1 VITPRQPSGES
12 PEDDPTGVR
21 ALLASLPEPE
31 PMPAYLV
38 ERISASLAAER
49 ANRSPAPAGATVV
62 PLARR
67 RPLRTMAFGLAGVAA
82 AAAVVGVVGTSVLNR
97 PQPSSSGAA
106 ASMSTATRATPSA
119 PDASS
124 TPGPSVPEKGTQG
137 DGAQGLAAAPPMHI
151 QMSSTRYTR
160 GTFAVQAAALATSG
174 PAQPVRPLTGES
186 PGIGPI
192 ATPTG
197 LASCLR
203 ALGVGRVDDVTAD
216 LSSYEGTPAVIIVTV
231 SGSARTAYAVK
242 RSCSTGNRALLH
254 PGVPVS

>member
-1 VITPRQPSGES
+1 VITPRHPSGES

-31 PMPAYLV
+31 PMPAYLI
-38 ERISASLAAER
+38 ERISASLAAEQ
-49 ANRSPAPAGATVV
+49 ANRSPAPTGATVI

-67 RPLRTMAFGLAGVAA
+67 RPLRTMALGLAGVAA
-82 AAAVVGVVGTSVLNR
+82 AALVVGVVGTSVLHR
-97 PQPSSSGAA
+97 PDQSSSGAA
-106 ASMSTATRATPSA
+106 ASMSTATRGTPSA
-119 PDASS
+119 PAPSS
-124 TPGPSVPEKGTQG
+124 APAQGTGTQG
-137 DGAQGLAAAPPMHI
+137 DGTQGLAATPPMHI
-151 QMSSTRYTR
+151 QMSSTRSTR
-160 GTFAVQAAALATSG
+160 GSFAAQAGALATSG
-174 PAQPVRPLTGES
+174 PAHPVQPLTGES

-216 LSSYEGTPAVIIVTV
+216 LSFYEGTPAVVIVTV

-242 RSCSTGNRALLH
+242 RSCSTGNQALLH
-254 PGVPVS
+254 PAVPVS

>member
-1 VITPRQPSGES
+1 
-12 PEDDPTGVR
+12 
-21 ALLASLPEPE
+21 
-31 PMPAYLV
+31 
-38 ERISASLAAER
+38 
-49 ANRSPAPAGATVV
+49 
-62 PLARR
+62 
-67 RPLRTMAFGLAGVAA
+67 
-82 AAAVVGVVGTSVLNR
+82 
-97 PQPSSSGAA
+97 
-106 ASMSTATRATPSA
+106 
-119 PDASS
+119 
-124 TPGPSVPEKGTQG
+124 
-137 DGAQGLAAAPPMHI
+137 MHI

-160 GTFAVQAAALATSG
+160 GTFAAQAAALATSG

-242 RSCSTGNRALLH
+242 RSCSTGNQALLH

>member
-1 VITPRQPSGES
+1 VTTPRNPSGES

-38 ERISASLAAER
+38 ERISASLAAEE
-49 ANRSPAPAGATVV
+49 ASRSRGPAGATVS
-62 PLARR
+62 PLVRR
-67 RPLRTMAFGLAGVAA
+67 RPVRKMVLGVAGVAA
-82 AAAVVGVVGTSVLNR
+82 AAATVGLVGTSLLR
-97 PQPSSSGAA
+97 GAGESSSSAE
-106 ASMSTATRATPSA
+106 ASMSTARSTPSA
-119 PDASS
+119 LAPQSPAGRD
-124 TPGPSVPEKGTQG
+124 GT
-137 DGAQGLAAAPPMHI
+137 QGLAATPPMHI

-160 GTFAVQAAALATSG
+160 GSFVAQAGALAAAA
-174 PAQPVRPLTGES
+174 PRHPVLPLTAES

-203 ALGVGRVDDVTAD
+203 ALGVGKVDDVTAD
-216 LSSYEGTPAVIIVTV
+216 LGFYEGAPAAVIVTV
-231 SGSARTAYAVK
+231 SGSTRTAYAVK
-242 RSCSTGNRALLH
+242 RSCSFGDGAVLH

>member
-1 VITPRQPSGES
+1 MITPRHPSGES

-38 ERISASLAAER
+38 ERISASLAAEQ
-49 ANRSPAPAGATVV
+49 ANRSPAPTGATVI

-67 RPLRTMAFGLAGVAA
+67 RPLRTMALGLAGVAA
-82 AAAVVGVVGTSVLNR
+82 AALVVGVVGTSVLHR
-97 PQPSSSGAA
+97 PDQSSSGAA
-106 ASMSTATRATPSA
+106 ASMSTATRGTPSA
-119 PDASS
+119 PAPSS
-124 TPGPSVPEKGTQG
+124 APAQGNGSHGTG
-137 DGAQGLAAAPPMHI
+137 TQGLAATPPMHI

-160 GTFAVQAAALATSG
+160 GSFAAQAGALATSG
-174 PAQPVRPLTGES
+174 PAHPVQPLTGES

-216 LSSYEGTPAVIIVTV
+216 LSFYEGTPAVVIVTV

-242 RSCSTGNRALLH
+242 RSCSTGNLGLLH

>member
-1 VITPRQPSGES
+1 MITPRQPSGES

-38 ERISASLAAER
+38 ERISASLAAEQ
-49 ANRSPAPAGATVV
+49 ANRSPASTGATVV

-67 RPLRTMAFGLAGVAA
+67 RPLRTTVLALAGVAA
-82 AAAVVGVVGTSVLNR
+82 AAVVVGVVGTSVLHR
-97 PQPSSSGAA
+97 SDQSSSGAA
-106 ASMSTATRATPSA
+106 ASMSTATRSTPSA
-119 PDASS
+119 PAPSS
-124 TPGPSVPEKGTQG
+124 APAQGNGAQG
-137 DGAQGLAAAPPMHI
+137 DGTQGLAATPPMHI
-151 QMSSTRYTR
+151 QMSSARYTR
-160 GTFAVQAAALATSG
+160 GSFAAQAGALATSG
-174 PAQPVRPLTGES
+174 AAHPVHPLTGES

-203 ALGVGRVDDVTAD
+203 ALGVGPVDDVTAD
-216 LSSYEGTPAVIIVTV
+216 LSFYEGTPAVVIVTV
-231 SGSARTAYAVK
+231 SGSTRTAYAVK
-242 RSCSTGNRALLH
+242 RSCSTGNQALLH